1 MAKELIVETIKM
13 LSQDEGLNDFEIA
26 EKLGYARGSIQRI
39 RRDNGIPIAKRDNRK
54 DKECRCVKCT
64 VDFLTRRNDS
74 PRLLCD
80 DCTDKVNSAFDSIL
94 VTQNFNN
101 FK

>member
-1 MAKELIVETIKM
+1 MAKELIVETIRN
-13 LSQDEGLNDFEIA
+13 LSQNEGLNDFEIA

-39 RRDNGIPIAKRDNRK
+39 RKNNKIPTAKRENRK

-64 VDFLTRRNDS
+64 ADFLIRRNDP
-74 PRLLCD
+74 PRILCD
-80 DCTDKVNSAFDSIL
+80 DCTSKVNDAFDSIL
-94 VTQNFNN
+94 VTKD